1 MASGVYLP
9 SFEDVM
15 EAVLDLG
22 WDREDHHWALY
33 NASKVAAV
41 NYNADTAYSAT
52 NEIVGAGYTARGQVV
67 LGTAFTR
74 PGAGVAKYSTNAV
87 SWPSSTL
94 SGVRFVD
101 MFAEGVVGDPLMLGI
116 DLVDPVNT
124 SDGTLLI
131 TPHANGILTYDL
143 TP

>member
-1 MASGVYLP
+1 MASGVYLIP
-9 SFEDVM
+9 FEDVL
-15 EAVLDLG
+15 EAALTLG
-22 WDREDHHWALY
+22 WDREDHQWALY
-33 NASKVAAV
+33 NATKVGAV
-41 NYNADTAYSAT
+41 NYNSDSAYSST
-52 NEIVGAGYTARGQVV
+52 NEIVGTGYTAKGKIV

-74 PGAGVAKYSTNAV
+74 PGSGVSKFSTNAV
-87 SWPSSTL
+87 SWPASTL

-101 MFAEGVVGDPLMLGI
+101 MFAEAIAADPLMLGI

-131 TPHANGILTYDL
+131 TPHANGVATYDL